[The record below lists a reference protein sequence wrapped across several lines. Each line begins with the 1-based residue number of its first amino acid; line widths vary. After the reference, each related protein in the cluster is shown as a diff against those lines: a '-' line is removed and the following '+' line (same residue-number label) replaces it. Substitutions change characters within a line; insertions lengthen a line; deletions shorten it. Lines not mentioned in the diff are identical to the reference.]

1 MRQSG
6 RTVMRIRSLA
16 SCLAM
21 IVSMT
26 FIGEAKAASPYAIDG
41 LRLGTTFNRTWGF
54 QCKPSEQ
61 FADCTFCRHNG
72 GRGRAQSITKVLY
85 DRNGALGYMS
95 REVRPALFGDN
106 DIPNEIK
113 RLSSRFGPV
122 ARQIRVPDR
131 DGIENIRI
139 AIWGELEL
147 EEIEPGRLAEM
158 QSPRAQAVLIDHLG
172 DIERSK
178 RLGMPV
184 YRLKGGPGFLW
195 LASSDED
202 GRGHLR
208 FLMFDATVLTG
219 AKIAAKEPAK
229 PALYNGP
236 GENSAVIATGTISEA
251 GNSKN
256 EKKRMK
262 AEDRMPQTA
271 DQDAS
276 LVSEQ
281 RRIIAAE
288 RLATEE
294 RAKARLAW
302 ERHEAE
308 KAAIAGRERV
318 TWILTALS
326 VLLLFILGLIHRMHQ
341 HEQKSSPLRRLLAMA
356 SLAQVRA
363 WMGAISRPAKSMIDR
378 AIVHGRAAL
387 ARSHSL
393 IASHSRS

>member
-1 MRQSG
+1 MTMS
-6 RTVMRIRSLA
+6 M
-16 SCLAM
+16 AM
-21 IVSMT
+21 IS
-26 FIGEAKAASPYAIDG
+26 EAKAAPPYSIDG
-41 LRLGTTFNRTWGF
+41 LRLGSTFNRTWGF

-85 DRNGALGYMS
+85 DRNGAVGYMS
-95 REVRPALFGDN
+95 REVRPALFSDN

-122 ARQIRVPDR
+122 AREIRLPDR

-139 AIWGELEL
+139 AVWGELEL
-147 EEIEPGRLAEM
+147 EQIEPSRIAEM
-158 QSPRAQAVLIDHLG
+158 QSPRAQSVLIDHLG
-172 DIERSK
+172 DIERSR

-208 FLMFDATVLTG
+208 FLMFDATTLTG
-219 AKIAAKEPAK
+219 AKIAAREGAK
-229 PALYNGP
+229 PALHSAP
-236 GENSAVIATGTISEA
+236 GENSASPVITTGTILEGST
-251 GNSKN
+251 KN
-256 EKKRMK
+256 ERKRMK
-262 AEDRMPQTA
+262 AEDRLPQAA
-271 DQDAS
+271 DQDAT
-276 LVSEQ
+276 LATEQ

-288 RLATEE
+288 RFAAEE

-308 KAAIAGRERV
+308 KAAIEGRERV
-318 TWILTALS
+318 IWIVTFLS
-326 VLLLFILGLIHRMHQ
+326 ILLLVILGLIHRMQ
-341 HEQKSSPLRRLLAMA
+341 QPEQKISLRRRLLAVA
-356 SLAQVRA
+356 SLAQARA
-363 WMGAISRPAKSMIDR
+363 SMSAISRAAKLLLDK
-378 AIVHGRAAL
+378 AIAHGRAAL
-387 ARSHSL
+387 DRSHSV